1 MEATNAEIDNPLS
14 ALSRRMA
21 EVVERASWSIV
32 AVDARPRVRTSGV
45 LWREGV
51 IVSTKPHCQARRG
64 DYSYTARPTRGAC
77 DAQLR
82 CSAQVFSSF
91 LMSEVRASKETCSVY
106 VPRSYAGSKIVPLPW
121 CGSGFAGMVTL
132 FAGIKK
138 ALSQSH
144 CRPLTVLSHR

>member
-51 IVSTKPHCQARRG
+51 IVSTNHTVRR
-64 DYSYTARPTRGAC
+64 DEEITVILHDRR
-77 DAQLR
+77 
-82 CSAQVFSSF
+82 
-91 LMSEVRASKETCSVY
+91 EVRATLNSDAAH
-106 VPRSYAGSKIVPLPW
+106 RSFPPS
-121 CGSGFAGMVTL
+121 
-132 FAGIKK
+132 
-138 ALSQSH
+138 
-144 CRPLTVLSHR
+144 